1 MIMWHIIITW
11 VVLAILYIIS
21 DEFNVPKLSYIIA
34 FPVYIV
40 LFPIIKGYKFIYS
53 VYIRNNYSCYR
64 IGNSTLILN
73 HKLVKMFNP
82 EKVKLHRDGK
92 DFKSLPH
99 KQELIDSLDELRQMG
114 YTDKFIK
121 ELMKK

>member
-1 MIMWHIIITW
+1 MIIWAIVITW
-11 VVLAILYIIS
+11 VILAILFIVS
-21 DEFNVPKLSYIIA
+21 DEFDIPQLAYIIA

-40 LFPIIKGYKFIYS
+40 LFPIIKGCQFIYS

-64 IGNSTLILN
+64 IGSSTLILN

-82 EKVKLHRDGK
+82 EKVELYRDGK

-99 KQELIDSLDELRQMG
+99 KQELIDSLDELREMG
-114 YTDKFIK
+114 YTDKFID
-121 ELMKK
+121 EMKN

>member
-1 MIMWHIIITW
+1 MIIWAIVITW
-11 VVLAILYIIS
+11 VILAILFIIS
-21 DEFNVPKLSYIIA
+21 DEFNVPQLAYIIA

-40 LFPIIKGYKFIYS
+40 AFPIVKGCQFIYS

-64 IGNSTLILN
+64 IGSSTLILN

-82 EKVKLHRDGK
+82 EKVKLYRDGK

-99 KQELIDSLDELRQMG
+99 KQELIDSLDELREMG
-114 YTDKFIK
+114 YTDKFID
-121 ELMKK
+121 EMKN

>member
-1 MIMWHIIITW
+1 MIIWAIVITW
-11 VVLAILYIIS
+11 VVLAILFVVS
-21 DEFNVPKLSYIIA
+21 DEFNIPQLAYIIA

-40 LFPIIKGYKFIYS
+40 LFPITKGCQFIYS
-53 VYIRNNYSCYR
+53 VYIRNNYSYYR

-82 EKVKLHRDGK
+82 EKVELHRDGK
-92 DFKSLPH
+92 DFKSIPH
-99 KQELIDSLDELRQMG
+99 KQELIDNLDELRQMG

-121 ELMKK
+121 ELMK

>member
-1 MIMWHIIITW
+1 MIVWAIVITW
-11 VVLAILYIIS
+11 VILAILFIIS
-21 DEFNVPKLSYIIA
+21 DEFNVPQLAYIIA

-64 IGNSTLILN
+64 IGSSTFILN

-82 EKVKLHRDGK
+82 EKVKLYLDGK

-99 KQELIDSLDELRQMG
+99 KQELIDSVDELRQMG

-121 ELMKK
+121 ELMK

>member
-1 MIMWHIIITW
+1 MIIWAIVITW
-11 VVLAILYIIS
+11 AILAILFIVS
-21 DEFNVPKLSYIIA
+21 DEFDIPQLAYIIA

-40 LFPIIKGYKFIYS
+40 LFPIIKGCQFIYS

-64 IGNSTLILN
+64 IGNTTLILN

-99 KQELIDSLDELRQMG
+99 KQELIDSVDELKQLG
-114 YTDKFIK
+114 YTDKFID
-121 ELMKK
+121 EMKN

>member
-1 MIMWHIIITW
+1 MIVWAIVITW
-11 VVLAILYIIS
+11 VILAILFIIS
-21 DEFNVPKLSYIIA
+21 DEFDLPQLAYIIA

-64 IGNSTLILN
+64 IGSSTFILH
-73 HKLVKMFNP
+73 HKLAKMFNP
-82 EKVKLHRDGK
+82 EKVKLHLDGK

-99 KQELIDSLDELRQMG
+99 KQELIDSVDELRQLG
-114 YTDKFIK
+114 YTDKFID
-121 ELMKK
+121 EMKN

>member
-1 MIMWHIIITW
+1 MIIWAIVITW
-11 VVLAILYIIS
+11 VILAILFIIS
-21 DEFNVPKLSYIIA
+21 DEFNVPQLAYIIA
-34 FPVYIV
+34 FPVYII
-40 LFPIIKGYKFIYS
+40 LSPIIKGYKFIYS
-53 VYIRNNYSCYR
+53 AYIRNNYSCYR

-82 EKVKLHRDGK
+82 EKVKLYRDGK

-99 KQELIDSLDELRQMG
+99 KQDLIDSVDELTQMG

-121 ELMKK
+121 ELMK

>member
-1 MIMWHIIITW
+1 MIIWAIVITW
-11 VVLAILYIIS
+11 VILAILFIVS
-21 DEFNVPKLSYIIA
+21 DEFNIPQLAYIIA

-40 LFPIIKGYKFIYS
+40 LFPIIKGCQFIYS

-64 IGNSTLILN
+64 IGSSTFILN

-82 EKVKLHRDGK
+82 EKVKLYRDGK

-99 KQELIDSLDELRQMG
+99 KQELIDSLDELREMG
-114 YTDKFIK
+114 YTDKFID
-121 ELMKK
+121 EMKN

>member
-1 MIMWHIIITW
+1 MIVWAIVITW
-11 VVLAILYIIS
+11 VILAILFIIS
-21 DEFNVPKLSYIIA
+21 DEFNVPQLAYIIA

-64 IGNSTLILN
+64 IGSSTFILN

-82 EKVKLHRDGK
+82 EKVKLYLDGK

-121 ELMKK
+121 ELMK

>member
-1 MIMWHIIITW
+1 MIIWAIVITW
-11 VVLAILYIIS
+11 AILAILFIVS
-21 DEFNVPKLSYIIA
+21 DEFDIPQLAYIIA

-40 LFPIIKGYKFIYS
+40 LFPIIKGCQFIYS

-64 IGNSTLILN
+64 IGSSTFILN
-73 HKLVKMFNP
+73 HKLAKQFNP
-82 EKVKLHRDGK
+82 DKVKLHRDGK

-114 YTDKFIK
+114 YTDKFID
-121 ELMKK
+121 EMKN

>member
-1 MIMWHIIITW
+1 MIIWAIVITW
-11 VVLAILYIIS
+11 VILAILFIVS
-21 DEFNVPKLSYIIA
+21 EEFNVPKLSYIIA

-82 EKVKLHRDGK
+82 QKVKLYRDGK

-99 KQELIDSLDELRQMG
+99 KQDLIDSVDELTQMG

-121 ELMKK
+121 ELMK

>member
-1 MIMWHIIITW
+1 MIIWAIVITW
-11 VVLAILYIIS
+11 VILAILFIVS
-21 DEFNVPKLSYIIA
+21 EEFNVPKLSYIIA

-82 EKVKLHRDGK
+82 EKVKLYRDGK

-99 KQELIDSLDELRQMG
+99 KQDLIDSVDELTQMG

-121 ELMKK
+121 ELMK

>member
-1 MIMWHIIITW
+1 MIIWAIVITW
-11 VVLAILYIIS
+11 VILAILFIIS
-21 DEFNVPKLSYIIA
+21 DEFDIPQLAYIIA

-40 LFPIIKGYKFIYS
+40 LFPSIKGCQFIYS
-53 VYIRNNYSCYR
+53 IYIRNNYSCYR
-64 IGNSTLILN
+64 IGSSTFILN
-73 HKLVKMFNP
+73 HKLAKQFNP
-82 EKVKLHRDGK
+82 DKVKLHREGK

-121 ELMKK
+121 ELMK

>member
-1 MIMWHIIITW
+1 MIIWAIVITW
-11 VVLAILYIIS
+11 VVLAILFIIS
-21 DEFNVPKLSYIIA
+21 DEFNVPQLAYIIA

-40 LFPIIKGYKFIYS
+40 AFPIVKGCQFIYS

-64 IGNSTLILN
+64 IGSSTLILN

-82 EKVKLHRDGK
+82 EKVKLYRDGK

-99 KQELIDSLDELRQMG
+99 KQELIDSLDELREMG
-114 YTDKFIK
+114 YTDKFID
-121 ELMKK
+121 EMKN

>member
-1 MIMWHIIITW
+1 MIIWAIVLTW

-21 DEFNVPKLSYIIA
+21 DEFDIPQLAYVIA

-40 LFPIIKGYKFIYS
+40 LFPIIKGCQFIYS

-64 IGNSTLILN
+64 IGSSTLILN
-73 HKLVKMFNP
+73 HKLAKMFNP
-82 EKVKLHRDGK
+82 EKVKLYRDGK

-99 KQELIDSLDELRQMG
+99 KQELIDSLDELREMG
-114 YTDKFIK
+114 YTDKFID
-121 ELMKK
+121 EMKN

>member
-1 MIMWHIIITW
+1 MIIWAIVITW
-11 VVLAILYIIS
+11 VILAILFIIS
-21 DEFNVPKLSYIIA
+21 DEFNVPQLAYIIA

-40 LFPIIKGYKFIYS
+40 LFPIIKGFQFIYS

-64 IGNSTLILN
+64 IGSSTFILN

-82 EKVKLHRDGK
+82 EKVKLYRDGK

-99 KQELIDSLDELRQMG
+99 KQELIDSLDELREMG
-114 YTDKFIK
+114 YTDNFID
-121 ELMKK
+121 EMKN

>member
-1 MIMWHIIITW
+1 MIILAIVITW
-11 VVLAILYIIS
+11 VILAILFVVS
-21 DEFNVPKLSYIIA
+21 DEFDIPQLAYIIA

-40 LFPIIKGYKFIYS
+40 LFPIIKGCQFIYS
-53 VYIRNNYSCYR
+53 AYIRNNYSCYR
-64 IGNSTLILN
+64 IGSSTLILN

-114 YTDKFIK
+114 YTDKFID
-121 ELMKK
+121 EMKN

>member
-1 MIMWHIIITW
+1 MIIWAIVITW
-11 VVLAILYIIS
+11 VILALLFIIS
-21 DEFNVPKLSYIIA
+21 DEFNIPQLAYIIA
-34 FPVYIV
+34 LPVYIV
-40 LFPIIKGYKFIYS
+40 LLPIIKGYKFIYS
-53 VYIRNNYSCYR
+53 AYIRNNYSCYR
-64 IGNSTLILN
+64 IGNTTLILN

-114 YTDKFIK
+114 YTDKFID
-121 ELMKK
+121 EMKN

>member
-11 VVLAILYIIS
+11 VVLAILYIVS
-21 DEFNVPKLSYIIA
+21 DEFDVPQLSYIIA

-53 VYIRNNYSCYR
+53 AYIRNNYSCYR
-64 IGNSTLILN
+64 IGSSTFILN
-73 HKLVKMFNP
+73 HKLVKMFDP
-82 EKVKLHRDGK
+82 EKVKLYRDGK

-99 KQELIDSLDELRQMG
+99 KQELIDTVDELRQLG

-121 ELMKK
+121 ELMK

>member
-1 MIMWHIIITW
+1 MIIWASVITW
-11 VVLAILYIIS
+11 VILSILFIVS
-21 DEFNVPKLSYIIA
+21 EEFNVPKLSYIIA

-82 EKVKLHRDGK
+82 EKVKLYRDGK

-99 KQELIDSLDELRQMG
+99 KQDLIDSVDELTQMG

-121 ELMKK
+121 ELMK

>member
-1 MIMWHIIITW
+1 MIVWAIVITW
-11 VVLAILYIIS
+11 VILAILFIVS
-21 DEFNVPKLSYIIA
+21 DEFDIPQLAYIIA

-64 IGNSTLILN
+64 IGNTTLILN

-82 EKVKLHRDGK
+82 EKVKLYRDGK

-99 KQELIDSLDELRQMG
+99 KQELIDSVDELRQLG
-114 YTDKFIK
+114 YTEKFIK
-121 ELMKK
+121 ELME

>member
-1 MIMWHIIITW
+1 MIILAIVITW
-11 VVLAILYIIS
+11 VILAILFIVS
-21 DEFNVPKLSYIIA
+21 DEFNIPQLAYIIA
-34 FPVYIV
+34 FPAYIV
-40 LFPIIKGYKFIYS
+40 LFPITKGCKFIYS

-82 EKVKLHRDGK
+82 EKVKLYRDGK
-92 DFKSLPH
+92 DFKSIPH
-99 KQELIDSLDELRQMG
+99 KQELIDNLDELRQIG

-121 ELMKK
+121 ELMK

>member
-1 MIMWHIIITW
+1 MTTY
-11 VVLAILYIIS
+11 A
-21 DEFNVPKLSYIIA
+21 
-34 FPVYIV
+34 
-40 LFPIIKGYKFIYS
+40 FIYS

-82 EKVKLHRDGK
+82 EKVKLYRDGK

-99 KQELIDSLDELRQMG
+99 KQDLIDSVDELTQMG

-121 ELMKK
+121 ELMK

>member
-1 MIMWHIIITW
+1 MIIWAIVITW
-11 VVLAILYIIS
+11 VILAILFIVS
-21 DEFNVPKLSYIIA
+21 DEFDIPQLAYIIA

-40 LFPIIKGYKFIYS
+40 LFPIIKGCQFIYS

-64 IGNSTLILN
+64 IGSSTLILN

-82 EKVKLHRDGK
+82 EKVKLYRDGK

-99 KQELIDSLDELRQMG
+99 KQELIDSLDELREMG
-114 YTDKFIK
+114 YTDKFID
-121 ELMKK
+121 EMKN

>member
-1 MIMWHIIITW
+1 MIIWAIVITW
-11 VVLAILYIIS
+11 AILAILFIVS
-21 DEFNVPKLSYIIA
+21 NEFDIPQLAYIIA

-40 LFPIIKGYKFIYS
+40 LFPIIKGCQFIYS

-64 IGNSTLILN
+64 IGSSTFILN
-73 HKLVKMFNP
+73 HKLAKMFNP

-99 KQELIDSLDELRQMG
+99 KQELIDSVDELRQLG
-114 YTDKFIK
+114 YTDKFID
-121 ELMKK
+121 EMKN

>member
-1 MIMWHIIITW
+1 MIIWAIVITW

-21 DEFNVPKLSYIIA
+21 DEFDIPQLAYVIA

-40 LFPIIKGYKFIYS
+40 LFPIIKGCQFIYS

-64 IGNSTLILN
+64 IGSSTLILN

-82 EKVKLHRDGK
+82 EKVKLYRDGK

-99 KQELIDSLDELRQMG
+99 KQELIDSLDELREMG
-114 YTDKFIK
+114 YTDKFID
-121 ELMKK
+121 EMKN